1 MPSASY
7 RPLQP
12 RVVPCRTCKAPMFWA
27 KVASTGKNIPIDA
40 APRDDGNVVLIDH
53 RTCTVLGPDEAAASQ
68 GQKYVSHFMTCP
80 DAKAW
85 RRARAIPDP
94 PPATRQEPTQWP
106 SPSKS

>member
-1 MPSASY
+1 MGGSY

-12 RVVPCRTCKAPMFWA
+12 LVLACRTCRAPMFWA

-40 APRDDGNVVLIDH
+40 AAREDGNIVLIDH
-53 RTCTVLGPDEAAASQ
+53 RTCTVLGPDEAAEIP
-68 GQKYVSHFMTCP
+68 GRKYQSHFVSCP

-85 RRARAIPDP
+85 RRARGIPDSP
-94 PPATRQEPTQWP
+94 PVTREEPPCP